1 MAVPKRSKNGAAL
14 NNLRRLSFSC
24 FPHINA
30 GKQAVSTDLKRLAG
44 TFRWQGPSWHQGPHT
59 GSCPWEKCSRENC
72 LSVIVLKRGAS
83 YDKDHLKMPS
93 GVCLGSQGRRM
104 CSHLVLVLSF
114 VRAMAETATDVETGY
129 KGGFTRKPSFAL
141 ILLEIQVIA
150 WTKGAGKNWVAMV
163 SVWTSP
169 RRSTS
174 ATSPPASTCLS
185 DQQKVFVATRL
196 TNSKTAVTV
205 C

>member
-1 MAVPKRSKNGAAL
+1 
-14 NNLRRLSFSC
+14 
-24 FPHINA
+24 
-30 GKQAVSTDLKRLAG
+30 
-44 TFRWQGPSWHQGPHT
+44 
-59 GSCPWEKCSRENC
+59 
-72 LSVIVLKRGAS
+72 
-83 YDKDHLKMPS
+83 MPS

-114 VRAMAETATDVETGY
+114 ARAMAETAGDAETGY
-129 KGGFTRKPSFAL
+129 KGGFSRKPSFAL
-141 ILLEIQVIA
+141 NLLEIQVIA
-150 WTKGAGKNWVAMV
+150 WTKGAAKNWAAMV
-163 SVWTSP
+163 SAWTSP